1 MIQKAVTR
9 QILCNTGDMP
19 AQCILHT
26 HQYRWVPTMSDTIVN
41 IFNPHRLAWWHNFGC
56 NSRLCAELPI
66 VWNSEAFSNDGQME
80 LFQICFFHRN
90 LNVYGFFIKTIFSPS
105 TYMQFKPI
113 LNYYMHPCPN
123 LKTLFA
129 SCTISYHNWTIL
141 EELLPFKI
149 QLWQFYTYIL

>member
-1 MIQKAVTR
+1 
-9 QILCNTGDMP
+9 
-19 AQCILHT
+19 
-26 HQYRWVPTMSDTIVN
+26 MSDIDTIVN

-90 LNVYGFFIKTIFSPS
+90 LNVYGFFIIIIFSPS

-113 LNYYMHPCPN
+113 LNYYIHPCPN

-141 EELLPFKI
+141 EELLPI
-149 QLWQFYTYIL
+149 QNTVMAILHLHLVVYNSCQTESLLYMIYKSYKQTI